1 MDKTL
6 ANLIQEIRKG
16 TLTLAVCSQLRD
28 KHYGYSLV
36 ETLQN
41 KGLDIDK
48 NTLYPLLRRLE
59 KQKILDASWD
69 TETSRP
75 RKYYQLSPYGIKLY
89 EDLKKEYTA
98 LNTQLKIMMEASQ

>member
-1 MDKTL
+1 MEKTL

-16 TLTLAVCSQLRD
+16 TLTLAVCSQLHE

-36 ETLQN
+36 ETLQD

-59 KQKILDASWD
+59 QQNILEAIWD
-69 TETSRP
+69 TDSARP
-75 RKYYQLSPYGIKLY
+75 RKYYHLSDYGQAIY
-89 EDLKKEYTA
+89 NDLQKEYYA
-98 LNTQLKIMMEASQ
+98 LNNQLLRMMEESK